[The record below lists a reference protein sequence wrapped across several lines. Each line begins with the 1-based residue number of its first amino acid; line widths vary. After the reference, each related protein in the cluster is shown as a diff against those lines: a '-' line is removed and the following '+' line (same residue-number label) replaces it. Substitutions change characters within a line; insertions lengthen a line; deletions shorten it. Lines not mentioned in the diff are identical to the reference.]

1 MHHLFHS
8 SELDAVCESL
18 MESQQPTSH
27 LSSCGS
33 QALRLTSVQYETFP
47 PRGCEKEVGEGGKGT
62 EDAGKLNM
70 RKQDKYC
77 THNKT
82 EIQQE
87 ETCRIIH

>member
-47 PRGCEKEVGEGGKGT
+47 PRGCEKEVGEGGREGKGQET
-62 EDAGKLNM
+62 HM
-70 RKQDKYC
+70 RNIRK
-77 THNKT
+77 
-82 EIQQE
+82 
-87 ETCRIIH
+87 